1 MVHASHWSKGFGKP
15 LAAPNLPVPT
25 ARQDPVPIY
34 YVSSRDHGA
43 TWNRTEIDP
52 GVQSYYRPPVIAADP
67 NSNAVYMVWYST
79 VEPRNFALTGQ
90 DADRTEIFLKASLD
104 GGRTWGERRTVNE
117 DAGKG
122 ANHSLPGVS
131 IAPNGRVDIAWSD
144 SRNSPRPQAR
154 PGRDQGL
161 LDIYYASSD
170 DQGRTLHAQPEDQ
183 RPGDRPIPRR
193 VVQQRERIG
202 RHRDGVDRHR
212 GVPDVTGRPGRV
224 K

>member
-1 MVHASHWSKGFGKP
+1 
-15 LAAPNLPVPT
+15 
-25 ARQDPVPIY
+25 
-34 YVSSRDHGA
+34 
-43 TWNRTEIDP
+43 
-52 GVQSYYRPPVIAADP
+52 
-67 NSNAVYMVWYST
+67 

-170 DQGRTLHAQPEDQ
+170 DQGRTFTPSQKINDRAIDRSLGVWSNNVNASVATGMASTDTAVYLTWQDARAGSNESESEDVYFASVK
-183 RPGDRPIPRR
+183 RDGR
-193 VVQQRERIG
+193 VVPEADDESVPGWLEIG
-202 RHRDGVDRHR
+202 AGVALGLGIGMVLVWAIARR
-212 GVPDVTGRPGRV
+212 SRRTTAVAA
-224 K
+224 